1 MLKFKQKAEM
11 ASKKLRKSDSIYNNF
26 TIEENEK
33 LAKEEEN
40 Q

>member
-1 MLKFKQKAEM
+1 M

-26 TIEENEK
+26 IIEENEK
-33 LAKEEEN
+33 LAKEEES